1 MNKTYVILFIGI
13 AAISFA
19 AVLIRLAEAP
29 SMVIATYRMGIAALV
44 LMPLFVQNTRKKPV
58 KLAAR
63 DWALVLL
70 AGFFLAVH
78 FGLWI
83 TSLEFTSIASSV
95 VLVTSHP
102 AFVAIASYIVFKE
115 RLNSKTI
122 AGIIAAIF
130 GVLVVN
136 FNQFEVGSTG
146 LSGNIMAFVAGLA
159 MGSYLITGRR
169 LKDKLGIINYLALI
183 YSVSAVFLLFAT
195 VALGY
200 NLFGYPLEVYAI
212 MILIALVP
220 QLIGHSCINITVR
233 LLPATFVAIA
243 ILVEPVGAT
252 LLGWIILN
260 EPPAMIEIVGGLIII
275 TGILIVFKQKN
286 SKS

>member
-83 TSLEFTSIASSV
+83 TSLEFTSIASSA

-183 YSVSAVFLLFAT
+183 YSVSAVFLLVAT